1 MLSKD
6 KIYAVTVNHSKT
18 TTNLNCYVKVQ
29 AGSQPLVNIL
39 MKCCFVNPWVQ
50 GALEWFMSASQHY
63 LLIIIRLII
72 YTWASWGPTGGSAIE
87 ECAYVTGKIFK
98 GLCFG
103 LPAAAV
109 CFTPFFPDYLCP
121 LLMNIEPNTMT
132 FATIYHFQHP
142 FIHSILLCPAL
153 AAQKHQ

>member
-6 KIYAVTVNHSKT
+6 KIYAVTVNHGKT
-18 TTNLNCYVKVQ
+18 TTNLNCFVKVQ

-72 YTWASWGPTGGSAIE
+72 YTWAS
-87 ECAYVTGKIFK
+87 
-98 GLCFG
+98 
-103 LPAAAV
+103 
-109 CFTPFFPDYLCP
+109 
-121 LLMNIEPNTMT
+121 
-132 FATIYHFQHP
+132 
-142 FIHSILLCPAL
+142 
-153 AAQKHQ
+153 